1 MKYLRQ
7 PLVICCCVLL
17 NACVSYEPRVLTP
30 AITFSPEQVTL
41 TSQVSN
47 AGLIDFGLELS
58 SNESDSL
65 FNIEVLPGVR
75 VRSVSS
81 NGHAAS
87 AGIQV
92 GDVILKVDE
101 LATDHPDAFTVLA
114 QTDKQTLNYDF
125 EVQRDTTVFKTE
137 LTARRRTA
145 NSQPVEL
152 YRIDSIATRA
162 GYRTELVNIKGR
174 ESIAAARVV
183 EIFPQSPLP
192 EANINVG
199 DLVLAING
207 IEVNSAQGMINRL
220 NQDFGAGSRIN
231 LTVFRSGKL
240 EELTLRLW
248 NPGRRVSRISL
259 GPILNYQTSLE
270 TDSAQLSI
278 IDLWLFSLYSY
289 QRTEGEKSH
298 SVLGLFNFSSDVG
311 ELTEE

>member
-1 MKYLRQ
+1 MNFSRHI
-7 PLVICCCVLL
+7 LVICFCASL

-41 TSQVSN
+41 TSQTSN

-58 SNESDSL
+58 LNESDSL

-75 VRSVSS
+75 VRSVNS
-81 NGHAAS
+81 NGPAAS

-114 QTDKQTLNYDF
+114 QTDKQVLSYEF

-137 LTARRRTA
+137 VNARKRAA

-152 YRIDSIATRA
+152 FRIDPIATRA
-162 GYRTELVNIKGR
+162 GYRTELVNIEGR
-174 ESIAAARVV
+174 APIAAARVV
-183 EIFPQSPLP
+183 EIFPKSPLP

-199 DLVLAING
+199 DLILAVNG
-207 IEVNSAQGMINRL
+207 IEVNSAQGLINRL
-220 NQDFGAGSRIN
+220 NQDFEAGSRVN
-231 LTVFRSGKL
+231 LTLFRSGNL
-240 EELTLRLW
+240 EELALRLW
-248 NPGRRVSRISL
+248 NPGRRISRISV
-259 GPILNYQTSLE
+259 GPLMNYQTSLE

-278 IDLWLFSLYSY
+278 IDLWLFSFYSY

-298 SVLGLFNFSSDVG
+298 SVLGLINFSSDVG